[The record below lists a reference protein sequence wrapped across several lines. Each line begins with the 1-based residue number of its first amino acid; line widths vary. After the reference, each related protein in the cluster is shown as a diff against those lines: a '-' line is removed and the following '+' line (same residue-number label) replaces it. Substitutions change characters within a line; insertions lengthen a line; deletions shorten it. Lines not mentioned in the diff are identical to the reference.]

1 MAEELLR
8 DGDRVV
14 CLGDSITA
22 DPEGYVA
29 MARQVIALARPE
41 AGIEVINAGAGG
53 DTAADMLA
61 RFEADVLAH
70 EPTWVT
76 ISAGCNDALQ
86 AVGLPE
92 YAASMTSMID
102 SALGAG
108 ISVGLLTPTCFE
120 PHFMGADANRLNDQI
135 ERYAEWLRDTA
146 DSRRLLLVPMHN
158 MCVLIHESSDL
169 DDPIWLTH
177 DGAHMSPTGRYL
189 MGLTFLAA
197 FGFAL
202 PADGAEAAP

>member
-14 CLGDSITA
+14 CLGDSITG

-29 MARQVIALARPE
+29 LARQTIDLARPD
-41 AGIEVINAGAGG
+41 AGIELINAGAGG
-53 DTAADMLA
+53 STAADMLA

-70 EPTWVT
+70 KPTWVT
-76 ISAGCNDALQ
+76 ISAGCNDAIH
-86 AVGLPE
+86 AVASAE
-92 YAASMTSMID
+92 YAAAMTSMID
-102 SALGAG
+102 LGLGAG
-108 ISVGLLTPTCFE
+108 VSVGLLTPTCFE

-135 ERYAEWLRDTA
+135 ERYAEWLRDA
-146 DSRRLLLVPMHN
+146 AAERKLLVIPMHD

-169 DDPIWLTH
+169 DDPVWLTH
-177 DGAHMSPTGRYL
+177 DGVHMSPTGRYL

-197 FGFAL
+197 FGFTL
-202 PADGAEAAP
+202 PADRGEASP